1 MVRNTQPPA
10 SSRLRPRGVSRS
22 VRVPLRPDLE
32 AEPDRARVHVHRG
45 GHAIVDPPDEVTRVS
60 LGFDH
65 RERCNRI
72 RLELVEDVMHG
83 ALLGSHGWAAAP
95 LVGRQQGMVMDSL
108 MRQGHQDK
116 GDFPPPWG
124 CGM

>member
-10 SSRLRPRGVSRS
+10 SSRLRPRGASRS
-22 VRVPLRPDLE
+22 VRVHLCPDLA

-45 GHAIVDPPDEVTRVS
+45 GHAIVDPPDEVKRVS
-60 LGFDH
+60 VGFDN

-72 RLELVEDVMHG
+72 CLELVEEVMPG
-83 ALLGSHGWAAAP
+83 ALLGSHGWADSP
-95 LVGRQQGMVMDSL
+95 IVGRQHGMVMDSL
-108 MRQGHQDK
+108 MRQGRQDK
-116 GDFPPPWG
+116 GNFPPPWG